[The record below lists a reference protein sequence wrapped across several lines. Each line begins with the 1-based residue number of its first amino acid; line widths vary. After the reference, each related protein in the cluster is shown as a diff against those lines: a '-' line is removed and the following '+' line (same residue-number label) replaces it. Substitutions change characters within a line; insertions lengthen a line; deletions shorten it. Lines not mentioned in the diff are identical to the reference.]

1 LRVCGSSCP
10 LTVAQGSTLKVQDRA
25 KFKATVQD
33 LKDYEVYR
41 EVMESAMIR
50 MQNEMDTIEKENQVC
65 RWRPSTSRSSAPSVS
80 LTLSLY
86 LSLSLSLSLPPVPS
100 LLLSQGM
107 KESQKQLE
115 KDLRK
120 VKRSMAP
127 SLPVTSLPS
136 PSPLAQSAEQ
146 VPEGPRDCA
155 QIQKRFIEKIG
166 SDRRTGLF
174 VSDSR
179 P

>member
-1 LRVCGSSCP
+1 VESSCP

-65 RWRPSTSRSSAPSVS
+65 RWRPSTSSSSAP
-80 LTLSLY
+80 
-86 LSLSLSLSLPPVPS
+86 SLSLSLLFSLPSLSGNERVSKTTRKRFAKSQEVDGSLPPC
-100 LLLSQGM
+100 
-107 KESQKQLE
+107 
-115 KDLRK
+115 
-120 VKRSMAP
+120 
-127 SLPVTSLPS
+127 PS